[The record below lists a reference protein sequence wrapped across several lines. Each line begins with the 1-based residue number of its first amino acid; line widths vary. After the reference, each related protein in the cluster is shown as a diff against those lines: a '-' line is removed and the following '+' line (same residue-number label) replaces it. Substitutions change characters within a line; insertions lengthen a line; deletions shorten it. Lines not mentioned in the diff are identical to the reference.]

1 MKINLLLRA
10 LCIAIIM
17 LPMPSQ
23 AFAEGTSL
31 AGKWYV
37 LPDGKSKIT
46 ILTLSQSGD
55 QITGTWAPDKGA
67 PSEIENAK
75 IAGDTL
81 TFSFL
86 YDKKEFNAI
95 GHLSGGTMTFDISG
109 PEKWGKSKTIHA
121 KAERGDTQ

>member
-1 MKINLLLRA
+1 MKMSLLIKA
-10 LCIAIIM
+10 LFVAIIL
-17 LPMPSQ
+17 LPMSQ
-23 AFAEGTSL
+23 HVFAEDTSL
-31 AGKWYV
+31 TGKWYV

-46 ILTLSQSGD
+46 ILTLSQSGN

-86 YDKKEFNAI
+86 CDKKEFNAT

-109 PEKWGKSKTIHA
+109 PEKWGKSKTTHA
-121 KAERGDTQ
+121 KAERGDMQ

>member
-1 MKINLLLRA
+1 MKKNLVVKVLFTTL
-10 LCIAIIM
+10 IV
-17 LPMPSQ
+17 LPISSQ
-23 AFAEGTSL
+23 VFAESTPL

-46 ILTLSQSGD
+46 ILTLRQSGES
-55 QITGTWAPDKGA
+55 ITGTWAPGKGN

-86 YDKKEFNAI
+86 YEKKEFSAT
-95 GHLSGGTMTFDISG
+95 GHLSGGTITFDISG
-109 PEKWGKSKTIHA
+109 PEKWGKTKTIHA
-121 KAERGDTQ
+121 KAERGDIQ

>member
-1 MKINLLLRA
+1 MKMNLLAKA
-10 LCIAIIM
+10 LFVAIVA
-17 LPMPSQ
+17 LPVSPQ
-23 AFAEGTSL
+23 VFAEATSL
-31 AGKWYV
+31 GGKWYV

-55 QITGTWAPDKGA
+55 QITGIWAPDKGA
-67 PSEIENAK
+67 PSEILNAK

-86 YDKKEFNAI
+86 YDKKEFSAT

-121 KAERGDTQ
+121 KAERGDMQ